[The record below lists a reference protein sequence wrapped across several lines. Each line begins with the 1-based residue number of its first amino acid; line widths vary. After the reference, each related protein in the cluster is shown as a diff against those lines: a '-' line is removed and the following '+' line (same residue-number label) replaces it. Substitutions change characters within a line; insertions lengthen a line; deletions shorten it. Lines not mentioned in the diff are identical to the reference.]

1 MLRALKN
8 DTILSGTIGK
18 TEERKSARRAAAA
31 EKKAKKAVFEYNT
44 FGARRGETQE
54 LVPVFLGSA
63 IVLIPRPGSDRSL
76 DWPQSIPSID

>member
-1 MLRALKN
+1 MLRALRN
-8 DTILSGTIGK
+8 DTILSGTISRN
-18 TEERKSARRAAAA
+18 EERKSARRAAVA
-31 EKKAKKAVFEYNT
+31 EKKAKKPFVYET

-63 IVLIPRPGSDRSL
+63 IVLIPRPGSDRSP